1 MTKRIAVLGA
11 GSWGTALAV
20 LLGQKGYQVNLWARN
35 PELASA
41 CQNERINRRYL
52 PGVYIPPL
60 VQVDFDQERVLNGRD
75 VVVLAVPSHSIREV
89 AREIKHFLPSET
101 IIVNTAKGLENR
113 SLLRMSQVLQEEL
126 MEGFS
131 QRIAVLSGPS
141 HAEEVGRELPTAV
154 VVSAPDVKVAEA
166 VQDTFMYK
174 YFRVYTNPDLIGVEI
189 AGALKNIIALG
200 TGIAEGLGYGDNTM
214 AALITR
220 GLAEIARLGIAV
232 GADAFTFAGLAGIG
246 DLVVTCTSMHSRN
259 RRAGI
264 QIGRGEPLNQ
274 VVANMGMDVEG
285 VNTTQVAYALAKKY
299 LVEMPIT
306 TETFKVLFEG
316 KNAREA
322 VVSLM
327 TRDRSHEGEKDMLNA
342 N

>member
-20 LLGQKGYQVNLWARN
+20 LLGQKNYRVNLWARK
-35 PELASA
+35 PELARA
-41 CQNERINRRYL
+41 CQIERTNRHYL
-52 PGVYIPPL
+52 PGVIIPPL
-60 VQVDFDQERVLNGRD
+60 VQVDDDQERVLAGSD
-75 VVVLAVPSHSIREV
+75 VVVLAVASHSVREV
-89 AREIKHFLPSET
+89 AREIKSYLHNGA
-101 IIVNTAKGLENR
+101 IVINTAKGLENS
-113 SLLRMSQVLQEEL
+113 SLLRISQVLQEEL
-126 MEGFS
+126 MGELS
-131 QRIAVLSGPS
+131 KRIAVLSGPS
-141 HAEEVGRELPTAV
+141 HAEEVGRGLPTAV
-154 VVSAPDVKVAEA
+154 VVSAPDIKVAKT
-166 VQDTFMYK
+166 VQDIFMAS

-200 TGIAEGLGYGDNTM
+200 TGIAEGLGYGDNTK

-220 GLAEIARLGIAV
+220 GLAEITRLGLAV
-232 GADAFTFAGLAGIG
+232 GADASTFAGLAGIG

-259 RRAGI
+259 HRAGI
-264 QIGRGEPLNQ
+264 QIGQGEPLDR
-274 VVANMGMDVEG
+274 VVANMGMVVEG
-285 VNTTQVAYALAKKY
+285 VNTTRVAYDLTKKY
-299 LVEMPIT
+299 LVEMPIA

-327 TRDRSHEGEKDMLNA
+327 TRDKSHEGEKEMLNA